1 VKKYMASSKY
11 GSSKNWVVGLLV
23 TMLLATS
30 LLPTIFGNLNTM
42 ENDTANFSVTEIA
55 IISVIGIFIIVGLL
69 YKVLKQSGI

>member
-1 VKKYMASSKY
+1 MASSKY